1 MIIFFKALLLI
12 ICHFVVIKH
21 LCSDENSRHIQHK
34 YKVKKYKINE
44 QTGIAMTEYKYNV
57 YKISLV
63 SKKYMHYLVV
73 IKKNSVE
80 YIMHSRKHGG
90 FRFEAFDKD
99 NKFKYINTDL
109 TGNGQPNLV
118 IYEYGIKPTILM
130 THIFETGDTFKKL
143 YSIEGDFI
151 NPIFKD
157 LNNDKIPEIIFTDC
171 TFHKW
176 RYPGPD
182 CYYPKVIFTYKDGRY
197 IYANE
202 LMEKP
207 LPSDDE
213 FEDKVKKVKKI
224 SKWRYHT
231 ADIVIPPPEI
241 LGYMLELIYSGN
253 SKKAWE
259 FYEKVWKGNLYKQ
272 KEKYLLDFI
281 KKLSSSR
288 YWDLIKELNRD
299 DKKLVEF
306 ESDNRITE

>member
-1 MIIFFKALLLI
+1 MIVFFKVLILI
-12 ICHFVVIKH
+12 ICHFVIIKH
-21 LCSDENSRHIQHK
+21 LYPEEKVRQIKDN
-34 YKVKKYKINE
+34 YKVKKNKMNE
-44 QTGIAMTEYKYNV
+44 QTGLAVTEYKYGA
-57 YKISLV
+57 YTISIV

-73 IKKNSVE
+73 IKNNSLE
-80 YIMHSRKHGG
+80 YVMHSQKQGG
-90 FRFEAFDKD
+90 FRFAAFDKD
-99 NKFKYINTDL
+99 KELKYINTDL

-176 RYPGPD
+176 RYPTPD
-182 CYYPKVIFTYKDGRY
+182 CHYPKVIFTYKDGRH
-197 IYANE
+197 IYAKE

-207 LPSDDE
+207 IPSDDA
-213 FEDKVKKVKKI
+213 FEGKVKEVRKT
-224 SKWRYHT
+224 SKWTYPT
-231 ADIVIPPPEI
+231 AEIVIPPPEI
-241 LGYMLELIYSGN
+241 WGYMLELIYSGN

-259 FYEKVWKGNLYKQ
+259 FYEKVWMGNLDKQ

-281 KKLSSSR
+281 EQLSSSR
-288 YWDLIKELNRD
+288 YWNLIKKLNRD
-299 DKKLVEF
+299 DKKLVEYK
-306 ESDNRITE
+306 SDNRIAE